1 MLNHIII
8 IGLSLLSCLTISYL
22 IYVKIIAPLAN
33 ITRYLS
39 QARFEHNIISKL
51 EDATHTQGLSDHY
64 NLMLDNNLSESSYF
78 DKLKQSLQKSTKE
91 QSNNQNG
98 RPCSAILNQAKLLQQ
113 KKKQIKYH

>member
-8 IGLSLLSCLTISYL
+8 IGLSLLSCLTITYL
-22 IYVKIIAPLAN
+22 IYKKIIAPLAS

-39 QARFEHNIISKL
+39 QARFEHKIISKL
-51 EDATHTQGLSDHY
+51 EDATFTQGLSDHY

-91 QSNNQNG
+91 QSSNKYRQ
-98 RPCSAILNQAKLLQQ
+98 PCSAILNQARLLQQ
-113 KKKQIKYH
+113 KEKQIKYH